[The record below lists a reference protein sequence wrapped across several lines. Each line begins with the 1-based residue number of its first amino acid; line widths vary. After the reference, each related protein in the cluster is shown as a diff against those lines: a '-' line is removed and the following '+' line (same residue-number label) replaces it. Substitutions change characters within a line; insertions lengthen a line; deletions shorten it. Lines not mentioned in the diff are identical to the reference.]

1 MCIDFIYIHTHT
13 HTHTLN
19 EISRIYNKWYVRN
32 QIKRYAEMFL
42 KYCLVACTSVS
53 TIH

>member
-1 MCIDFIYIHTHT
+1 MYIDLHT

-32 QIKRYAEMFL
+32 EIKPYTEML
-42 KYCLVACTSVS
+42 LNYSLIACTCVS